1 MSYGKTLKKNFYSQ
15 GGGDIAMPPVGE
27 MPPVLADTPELFSGR
42 DETSRTQPSTRDNQS
57 HVEQTH
63 PMVRNNFSQEDED
76 AKVEHEEPDDIDIDE
91 PETEEEET
99 VQVSQQK
106 QKAKPDHPNFKSLRE
121 AAQRAEWERD
131 TLKSQMLEMQRAMQN
146 QYPSQVQQ
154 KVEQPEPEV
163 DDFNFDIED
172 DALLEGKHA
181 KKLVQELKNVKKQL
195 RQFHSQSSETALDAK
210 IRNNFPDFNEVVS
223 VENVRRLNEEHPD
236 IAEALRDTPDKYK
249 MASSAYSI
257 MKKFGIHKDMT
268 YEEDKMKAIKNSQK
282 PRPVASVSP
291 QQGDSP
297 LSKANAFANGLSK
310 DLQKQLLAEM
320 AAARKAM

>member
-1 MSYGKTLKKNFYSQ
+1 MAYGKTLKKNFYSN
-15 GGGDIAMPPVGE
+15 GGGDIEMPPIGE

-42 DETSRTQPSTRDNQS
+42 DNPSHIQ
-57 HVEQTH
+57 ETH
-63 PMVRNNFSQEDED
+63 PMVRNNNAQEYQDAAAESED
-76 AKVEHEEPDDIDIDE
+76 VDDIDSNE
-91 PETEEEET
+91 PGAEEE
-99 VQVSQQK
+99 VDQVAPSTQQK
-106 QKAKPDHPNFKSLRE
+106 QSSKSAGENLRILRE
-121 AAQRAEWERD
+121 ARERAEWERD
-131 TLKSQMLEMQRAMQN
+131 SIKNQMLEMQRAMQN
-146 QYPSQVQQ
+146 QYQPQMQS

-163 DDFNFDIED
+163 DDFNFDVAD
-172 DALLEGKHA
+172 DALLEGKDA
-181 KKLVQELKNVKKQL
+181 KRLVQELKKVKSQLKQ
-195 RQFHSQSSETALDAK
+195 FGSQSRETALESK
-210 IRNNFPDFNEVVS
+210 IRANFPDFNEVVS
-223 VENVRRLNEEHPD
+223 AANVKRLNEEHPD

-257 MKKFGIHKDMT
+257 MKKFGIHKDMM

-320 AAARKAM
+320 AAARKSM